1 MTTSGRYSVSLCL
14 ELTAQVDIKGEKGF
28 FGNPDIRKR
37 CSMLTCDFF
46 STCMLRKTSHVNMH
60 IHICNMHVANVSPV
74 CGHTSIYSQYEWSLM
89 INTMQD
95 CVAEWDSSASSPE
108 AEWDSSASSPES
120 WTQASSRSLSD
131 EPRSDESWC
140 LSDSADA
147 TSGTHKFLS
156 GNTVRRSSSMR
167 PASSSSCTHMHVQI
181 NL

>member
-1 MTTSGRYSVSLCL
+1 
-14 ELTAQVDIKGEKGF
+14 
-28 FGNPDIRKR
+28 
-37 CSMLTCDFF
+37 ML
-46 STCMLRKTSHVNMH
+46 
-60 IHICNMHVANVSPV
+60 SPV

>member
-1 MTTSGRYSVSLCL
+1 MR
-14 ELTAQVDIKGEKGF
+14 F
-28 FGNPDIRKR
+28 
-37 CSMLTCDFF
+37 
-46 STCMLRKTSHVNMH
+46 SHVNMRFFSQH
-60 IHICNMHVANVSPV
+60 GVLKKIACQHQIFPCQHAIFFPTWRFEKNPMSICNMHVANVNMHVDMLSPV

>member
-1 MTTSGRYSVSLCL
+1 
-14 ELTAQVDIKGEKGF
+14 
-28 FGNPDIRKR
+28 
-37 CSMLTCDFF
+37 
-46 STCMLRKTSHVNMH
+46 
-60 IHICNMHVANVSPV
+60 
-74 CGHTSIYSQYEWSLM
+74 M

-147 TSGTHKFLS
+147 TSGTHKFLY
-156 GNTVRRSSSMR
+156 GNTVRRSSSMC

>member
-1 MTTSGRYSVSLCL
+1 MSTC
-14 ELTAQVDIKGEKGF
+14 DF
-28 FGNPDIRKR
+28 FPNM
-37 CSMLTCDFF
+37 STCDFF
-46 STCMLRKTSHVNMH
+46 SHVDMRFSHVDMGKGKSQH
-60 IHICNMHVANVSPV
+60 APV

-167 PASSSSCTHMHVQI
+167 PASSWSSSSCTHMHVQI
-181 NL
+181 NMQHACWRL

>member
-1 MTTSGRYSVSLCL
+1 MNPTYS
-14 ELTAQVDIKGEKGF
+14 D
-28 FGNPDIRKR
+28 NIRKR